1 DQDIGLRSDQADRGK
16 IRFRVEIDLLV
27 ERRVGGKDGVVAVEQ
42 RVAVG
47 RRAGDGLGC
56 DVAAGAQAVIDHKR
70 LAEDLLELTAE
81 DAGEH
86 VACSARREGDDE
98 GHGPR
103 RIIRRAGGRHPTRQ
117 QNQHAPEAWR
127 CPQPR
132 SFCGHTNCTAM
143 PPSAPKSAWSVSP
156 LCANT
161 TRVNEPAST
170 RWPGSSA
177 TPWLP
182 SLLAS
187 HATPSAG

>member
-1 DQDIGLRSDQADRGK
+1 
-16 IRFRVEIDLLV
+16 
-27 ERRVGGKDGVVAVEQ
+27 
-42 RVAVG
+42 
-47 RRAGDGLGC
+47 DGLGC
-56 DVAAGAQAVIDHKR
+56 DVAAGARPIVDHEW
-70 LAEDLLELTAE
+70 LAEDLLELAAE

-86 VACSARREGDDE
+86 VARAARREGDDE

-103 RIIRRAGGRHPTRQ
+103 GIIGRAGGRHPARQ
-117 QNQHAPEAWR
+117 QNQREQKARR
-127 CPQPR
+127 CSRHQ
-132 SFCGHTNCTAM
+132 SFCRNTTCTAM
-143 PPSAPKSAWSVSP
+143 PRSAPKPACSVPP

-161 TRVNEPAST
+161 PRVNEPAST